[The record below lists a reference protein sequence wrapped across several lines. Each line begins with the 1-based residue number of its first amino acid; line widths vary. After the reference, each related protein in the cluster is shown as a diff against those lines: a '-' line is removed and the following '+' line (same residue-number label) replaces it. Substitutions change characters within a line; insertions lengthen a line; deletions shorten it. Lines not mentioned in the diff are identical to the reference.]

1 MSRSPFFEPRRPRA
15 HQTRD
20 RVFAAVFVGMVLLG
34 VVSLYYSLNLVSVM
48 ILVGLVTLVLSVG
61 SLAGAMH
68 GGPESRD

>member
-1 MSRSPFFEPRRPRA
+1 MFEPRPPRA

-20 RVFAAVFVGMVLLG
+20 RVFAVVFVGMVLLG

-61 SLAGAMH
+61 SLAGAMR
-68 GGPESRD
+68 GGPERRD